1 MTLLALLSHGLF
13 GATLFFCSCGVC
25 WYLTNHPIVLD
36 VPNDRS
42 SHDMPVPI
50 SGGIAIVAT
59 FLVGIVAVY
68 LIADRVLIGG
78 SYFLG
83 FVASSFL
90 ISLVSLIDD
99 LIATRAF
106 FRLSAQVL
114 CVIAMMAFG
123 IVMREFTF
131 PWIGKIE
138 LGVLGY
144 ILTLFWIVG
153 MANAYNFMDGINGI
167 AAGTAVIVCI
177 FFSYIC
183 FLQGS
188 LFTYIIGYTIA
199 AGSLGFLLFNFP
211 KAKLFMGDVGATFL
225 GFVFATISIIAA
237 NFDSLH
243 TSLLVMPLLL
253 FHFIYDTLFTFIRRL
268 LNGEHVFQ
276 AHRSHLYQLFNRLG
290 YSQTVVSCF
299 YFGMGIVQGIGSLW
313 MVNIPGNNRV
323 FVFIPYLIVQVVYSA
338 IIMKK
343 ARKAG
348 LLN

>member
-1 MTLLALLSHGLF
+1 MTPVALLSHGLF
-13 GATLFFCSCGVC
+13 GASLFFCSYGVC
-25 WYLTNHPIVLD
+25 WYLANHPLVLD
-36 VPNDRS
+36 IPNDRS

-68 LIADRVLIGG
+68 LIADRVMIEG

-83 FVASSFL
+83 FVTSSFL

-99 LIATRAF
+99 LITTRAL
-106 FRLSAQVL
+106 FRLSAEVL

-123 IVMREFTF
+123 IVIKEFIF
-131 PWIGKIE
+131 PWVGKIE
-138 LGVLGY
+138 LGVWGY

-183 FLQGS
+183 FQDGS
-188 LFTYIIGYTIA
+188 VFTYIIGYTIA
-199 AGSLGFLLFNFP
+199 AGSLGFLFFNFP
-211 KAKLFMGDVGATFL
+211 TAKLFMGDVGATFL
-225 GFVFATISIIAA
+225 GFVFATISVIAA
-237 NFDSLH
+237 NFDSSH

-268 LNGEHVFQ
+268 LRGENVFQ
-276 AHRSHLYQLFNRLG
+276 AHRSHLYQLFNRMG
-290 YSQTVVSCF
+290 HSHTVVSCF
-299 YFGMGIVQGIGSLW
+299 YFGMGIAQGIGSLW
-313 MVNIPGNNRV
+313 MVRIPGNNRV
-323 FVFIPYLIVQVVYSA
+323 LIFIPYLVAQIVYSV
-338 IIMKK
+338 IIIKK